1 MISPELLRRYP
12 FFGFL
17 DDTQLKAMAMVGEE
31 IEFEKGD
38 VVLES
43 GQKALGLYFMTEGS
57 AELFYVVEDA
67 YHPELNKELYVSD
80 LNPGEVLGISALIEP
95 YIYTGTIRAA
105 GHCRVIRLDAVALRG
120 MCELDAKLACG
131 MMRKIARATM
141 DRLENTRIQLA
152 AARA

>member
-31 IEFEKGD
+31 VDFAPGD
-38 VVLES
+38 VILEAAEPAN
-43 GQKALGLYFMTEGS
+43 ALFFLIDGS
-57 AELFYVVEDA
+57 AELLYVVKEE

-95 YIYTGTIRAA
+95 YIYTGTIRASKA
-105 GHCRVIRLDAVALRG
+105 CHVIKLDALALRG

-131 MMRKIARATM
+131 MMRQVARAAM
-141 DRLENTRIQLA
+141 ARLEEVRVQLA